1 MQERSRKDT
10 RPCGSLFC
18 VGWENPGQRGTAGRP
33 SPASE
38 LSPLPLGCSMRPAA
52 LFSAFRELSQRFWD
66 VNPRVSGSCPS
77 SFRAPCSLQ
86 CHRNCGIVEC
96 SMLGFCF

>member
-52 LFSAFRELSQRFWD
+52 LFSAFRELSQRFWGCKSARFGILP
-66 VNPRVSGSCPS
+66 VVLSRPLLPPVSPK
-77 SFRAPCSLQ
+77 LWD
-86 CHRNCGIVEC
+86 CGV
-96 SMLGFCF
+96 